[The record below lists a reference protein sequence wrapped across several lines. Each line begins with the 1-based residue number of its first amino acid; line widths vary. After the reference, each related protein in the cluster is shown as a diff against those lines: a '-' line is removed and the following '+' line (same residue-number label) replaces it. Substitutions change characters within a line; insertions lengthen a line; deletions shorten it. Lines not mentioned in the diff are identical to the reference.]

1 MDGTVKISK
10 LPVNKLALLV
20 ATIGALVTNV
30 TARVG
35 ATDRSRPANDYEYE
49 HPPAHAS
56 GAAGEQEKNQ
66 KYTCLMHPEVIND
79 HPGNC
84 PKCGMKLVPV
94 EEGKRPTSNSDRSRA
109 GVQRPISKVGAI
121 DPNRPQH
128 EHDHPPSVAAATSG
142 ATGEHDHEHEHER
155 MQMGME
161 MHSTIDLADPMS
173 REGSGTSWIPDSSPM
188 YGRMFMFGDNMLM
201 LHGAIFPRYTNV
213 STRRGDDRI
222 DAPNWFMGMF
232 SRPLWND
239 AQFGSRLMMSLDP
252 LTEQGRGYPLLFQTG
267 EEWQG
272 QPLHDRQHPH
282 DLFDELSFS
291 LSQKFEHD
299 LSGYIYFGYPGE
311 PALGPPTFMHR
322 PSAMDDPD
330 APIGHH
336 WQDSTHITFG
346 VATGGLQWRDIKI
359 EGSIFTGREPD
370 EDRYDF
376 DRPRFDSYSGRLS
389 WNPTRNLALQVSYGY
404 IKSPEELDPKTNIH
418 RTTASAIYNLP
429 LGNDT
434 NWSNTF
440 VWGQNNATEE
450 GKTQSFL
457 IESNYQRGRDTV
469 YFRWEHVGKSG
480 HELVLNEAAHTRIFP
495 VAGYTLGY
503 VRDLSHGNG
512 IDIGLGTQFTINNRP
527 DTLDRYY
534 GDDLG
539 YAFQFFLRI
548 RPSLHSHG
556 EHEHGEH
563 VAGMQK

>member
-1 MDGTVKISK
+1 MRKHIS
-10 LPVNKLALLV
+10 AI
-20 ATIGALVTNV
+20 IGSALVLSV
-30 TARVG
+30 THTVIAQH
-35 ATDRSRPANDYEYE
+35 SHPE
-49 HPPAHAS
+49 HPRSPGY
-56 GAAGEQEKNQ
+56 GAAGEHEKIQ
-66 KYTCLMHPEVIND
+66 KYTCLMHPEVTTD

-84 PKCGMKLVPV
+84 PKCGMTLVPI
-94 EEGKRPTSNSDRSRA
+94 EEKKRRTPINRKQAPNSDKSRA
-109 GVQRPISKVGAI
+109 GVQRSTSNV
-121 DPNRPQH
+121 
-128 EHDHPPSVAAATSG
+128 EHSSPAVAGTSNIAQPETHSSHMSHPSDATHQ
-142 ATGEHDHEHEHER
+142 GE
-155 MQMGME
+155 ME
-161 MHSTIDLADPMS
+161 TSMHSTVDVADPMS

-188 YGRMFMFGDNMLM
+188 YGRMFMFGEDMLM

-222 DAPNWFMGMF
+222 DAPNWFMAMF
-232 SRPLWND
+232 SHPLGEST
-239 AQFGSRLMMSLDP
+239 QFGSRLMMSLDP
-252 LTEQGRGYPLLFQTG
+252 LTEGGRGYPLLFQSG
-267 EEWQG
+267 ESWNGE
-272 QPLHDRQHPH
+272 PLHDRQHPH

-330 APIGHH
+330 APLDHH
-336 WQDSTHITFG
+336 WQDSTHVTFG
-346 VATGGLQWRDIKI
+346 VATAGLVWQTIKI

-404 IKSPEELDPKTNIH
+404 IHSPEQLEPELNRH
-418 RTTASAIYNLP
+418 RTTASLIYNLP
-429 LGNDT
+429 LGNDS
-434 NWSNTF
+434 NWANSF
-440 VWGQNNATEE
+440 VWGQNNDTGE

-457 IESNYQRGRDTV
+457 VETNYQRGPNTV
-469 YFRWEHVGKSG
+469 YFRWEHVEKSG
-480 HELVLNEAAHTRIFP
+480 HELVLNEAADTRVFP
-495 VAGYTLGY
+495 IGAYTLGY

-539 YAFQFFLRI
+539 YAFEFFLRV
-548 RPSLHSHG
+548 RPSLHSHAT
-556 EHEHGEH
+556 HEPAEH

>member
-1 MDGTVKISK
+1 MLKPISILIASAMTFAAIAK
-10 LPVNKLALLV
+10 L
-20 ATIGALVTNV
+20 GAIDPN
-30 TARVG
+30 
-35 ATDRSRPANDYEYE
+35 RPTGEHEHDYD
-49 HPPAHAS
+49 H
-56 GAAGEQEKNQ
+56 EQEKKH
-66 KYTCLMHPEVIND
+66 KYTCPMHPEVITD

-84 PKCGMKLVPV
+84 PKCGMKLVPIK
-94 EEGKRPTSNSDRSRA
+94 EKKRSTSNPPSQGSGVA
-109 GVQRPISKVGAI
+109 GVQRSTSKVGAI
-121 DPNRPQH
+121 DPNHPSH
-128 EHDHPPSVAAATSG
+128 AHDHAPSVAAATYG
-142 ATGEHDHEHEHER
+142 AAGEHEHEK
-155 MQMGME
+155 MQME
-161 MHSTIDLADPMS
+161 MHSTINLADPMS

-188 YGRMFMFGDNMLM
+188 YGRMFMFGENMLM

-222 DAPNWFMGMF
+222 DAPNWVMAMF
-232 SRPLWND
+232 SHPLGD
-239 AQFGSRLMMSLDP
+239 SAQFGSRLMMSLDP
-252 LTEQGRGYPLLFQTG
+252 LTEGGRGYPLLFQTG
-267 EEWQG
+267 ESWNGEA
-272 QPLHDRQHPH
+272 LHDRQHPH

-299 LSGYIYFGYPGE
+299 LSAYIYFGYPGE
-311 PALGPPTFMHR
+311 PALGPPAFMHR

-404 IKSPEELDPKTNIH
+404 IESPEALDPKTNIH
-418 RTTASAIYNLP
+418 RTTASAIYNIP
-429 LGNDT
+429 LGHDT

-457 IESNYQRGRDTV
+457 VESNYQRGRDTV
-469 YFRWEHVGKSG
+469 YFRWEHVQKSG

-534 GDDLG
+534 SDDLG
-539 YAFQFFLRI
+539 YAFEFFLRI
-548 RPSLHSHG
+548 RPSQHSHG
-556 EHEHGEH
+556 AH
-563 VAGMQK
+563 

>member
-1 MDGTVKISK
+1 MNTAISK
-10 LPVNKLALLV
+10 LRVNKLALLV
-20 ATIGALVTNV
+20 TIIGALVTGQAG
-30 TARVG
+30 TMEP
-35 ATDRSRPANDYEYE
+35 DRSTNE
-49 HPPAHAS
+49 HEH
-56 GAAGEQEKNQ
+56 EQEQPKVQ
-66 KYTCLMHPEVIND
+66 KYTCPMHPDVITD
-79 HPGNC
+79 QSGNC
-84 PKCGMKLVPV
+84 PKCGMTLVPLKA
-94 EEGKRPTSNSDRSRA
+94 EKRSTPMNREQAPNSDTSRA
-109 GVQRPISKVGAI
+109 GVQLRNSRAMRSTS
-121 DPNRPQH
+121 NS
-128 EHDHPPSVAAATSG
+128 EHAAHIEHQTSNI
-142 ATGEHDHEHEHER
+142 EHS
-155 MQMGME
+155 MS
-161 MHSTIDLADPMS
+161 MHSSINLADPMT

-222 DAPNWFMGMF
+222 DAPNWFMGMY
-232 SRPLWND
+232 SRPLWDN

-252 LTEQGRGYPLLFQTG
+252 LTEGGRGYPLLFQTG
-267 EEWQG
+267 ESWNGE
-272 QPLHDRQHPH
+272 PLHDRQHPH

-291 LSQKFEHD
+291 VSQKFEHD
-299 LSGYIYFGYPGE
+299 LSAYVYFGYPGE
-311 PALGPPTFMHR
+311 PALGPPAFMHR

-346 VATGGLQWRDIKI
+346 VATGGLQWRNVKV
-359 EGSIFTGREPD
+359 EGSIFTGCEPD

-389 WNPTRNLALQVSYGY
+389 WNPTPNLALQVSYGY
-404 IKSPEELDPKTNIH
+404 IHSPEGLDPKTNIH
-418 RTTASAIYNLP
+418 RTTVSAIYNLP
-429 LGNDT
+429 LGHDT

-469 YFRWEHVGKSG
+469 YFRWEHVQKSG
-480 HELVLNEAAHTRIFP
+480 HELVLNEVAHTRIFP

-512 IDIGLGTQFTINNRP
+512 VDIGLGTQFTINTRP
-527 DTLDRYY
+527 ETLDRYY

-548 RPSLHSHG
+548 RPSQHSHDA
-556 EHEHGEH
+556 HEHTEH
-563 VAGMQK
+563 VGGMEK